1 MSIMSKLLLQKAVQL
16 AGGQVALANKIRGV
30 LPTSKVTQA
39 FVWKWLNSPS
49 DNTPPSEWVIPICLV
64 LDWQVTPHELR
75 PDIYPNPTDGLPADH
90 QEAA

>member
-1 MSIMSKLLLQKAVQL
+1 MSKLLLQKAVQL
-16 AGGQVALANKIRGV
+16 AGGQVALAAKIRDV

-64 LDWQVTPHELR
+64 LEWQVIPHELR
-75 PDIYPNPTDGLPADH
+75 PDIYPNLSDGLPIDLKDKR
-90 QEAA
+90 AA